1 MFRKS
6 SINSDCVA
14 AKQLTNE
21 VHQGRNSY
29 KAYEIQTTRYT
40 ASCSSS
46 SSNILNNKRFSHVV
60 RCVVCCCFKA
70 LENSQRCL
78 FSSPKGHE
86 SPSRRKGIV
95 DGVIQICWI
104 ITRACLKMH
113 FNCHQQQAEKWERE
127 GKKKLEN
134 TVYGKPGMASNGF
147 VYIFALKWVFVESY
161 YRLFLLNLDT
171 GKNVYTQQAVYAQYA
186 RQAISNINKVWGMSI
201 NAVPSHASSSPQ
213 DS

>member
-60 RCVVCCCFKA
+60 RCVVCCCFKVFGKFAA
-70 LENSQRCL
+70 LPVFISQRPWV
-78 FSSPKGHE
+78 SVPSKGNCRRSNSNLLNYHTRL
-86 SPSRRKGIV
+86 SQDAFQLPSTTSREVRERR
-95 DGVIQICWI
+95 
-104 ITRACLKMH
+104 
-113 FNCHQQQAEKWERE
+113 
-127 GKKKLEN
+127 KKKLEN